1 MTYQRKVKMRIQH
14 ETILVAAVALCVG
27 AALGWFAARYVKN
40 ESEEVLARP
49 SLGEGSGKHGNMEA
63 ANGGRARSPI
73 TPNEKAKPR
82 RKAESRRTAE
92 VHAEKFNEPQTE
104 PVVKPTE
111 KPVQE
116 EVAAQQKKD
125 EDPFLRYLEMFTN
138 DPAALTAE
146 FQKEAEADRA
156 NQRNMRDK
164 AIAKL
169 KLNAEQ
175 AAFFEKALDDI
186 RSAVLQQ
193 EQELVGLIASGQL
206 NMDTAT
212 DGRLWDS
219 NLLLMDQSVATREK
233 IVRDAAVELYNRLDI
248 DSVPDAEK
256 QRIIQWAT
264 MTTSFSYD
272 CYEPALQVYDKVY
285 KNFGIGNGIFS
296 WCKRQSQKK

>member
-1 MTYQRKVKMRIQH
+1 
-14 ETILVAAVALCVG
+14 
-27 AALGWFAARYVKN
+27 
-40 ESEEVLARP
+40 
-49 SLGEGSGKHGNMEA
+49 
-63 ANGGRARSPI
+63 
-73 TPNEKAKPR
+73 
-82 RKAESRRTAE
+82 
-92 VHAEKFNEPQTE
+92 
-104 PVVKPTE
+104 
-111 KPVQE
+111 
-116 EVAAQQKKD
+116 
-125 EDPFLRYLEMFTN
+125 
-138 DPAALTAE
+138 
-146 FQKEAEADRA
+146 
-156 NQRNMRDK
+156 MRDK

-256 QRIIQWAT
+256 QRVIQWAT
-264 MTTSFSYD
+264 IKTSFSCD

-285 KNFGIGNGIFS
+285 KNFGFGNGIFS
-296 WCKRQSQKK
+296 WCIRQSQKK

>member
-1 MTYQRKVKMRIQH
+1 MRIQH

-73 TPNEKAKPR
+73 TPNEKVKPR

-92 VHAEKFNEPQTE
+92 VRAEKFNEPQTE

-111 KPVQE
+111 MPVQE
-116 EVAAQQKKD
+116 EVAEQQKKD
-125 EDPFLRYLEMFTN
+125 EDPFPRYLDMFKNNPETL
-138 DPAALTAE
+138 AAE
-146 FQKEAEADRA
+146 FEKEAEADRA

-256 QRIIQWAT
+256 QRVIQWAT
-264 MTTSFSYD
+264 IKTSFSCD

-285 KNFGIGNGIFS
+285 KNFGFGNGIFS
-296 WCKRQSQKK
+296 WCIRQSQKK